1 MDTREKILDLAGA
14 AAVAAGLRSRGVKW
28 KLVAG
33 YFDVLT
39 PGQVRELATLADG
52 TPVMAAVVDPP
63 HPLLAARARAEL
75 AASLRVVDY
84 VIVLDGASLEQV
96 VAELAPD
103 EVARRESADLLRGV
117 ALIEHVHR
125 RNNP

>member
-1 MDTREKILDLAGA
+1 
-14 AAVAAGLRSRGVKW
+14 
-28 KLVAG
+28 
-33 YFDVLT
+33 
-39 PGQVRELATLADG
+39 
-52 TPVMAAVVDPP
+52 
-63 HPLLAARARAEL
+63 
-75 AASLRVVDY
+75 